1 MSARF
6 AGKVVLVT
14 GGNSGIGLAT
24 ARLFV
29 EEGAKVFITGRRAEQ
44 LERVAREL
52 GPDVVGVPGDIA
64 KETDLDR
71 LFARISQEAGRLDV
85 LVANAGIGELVP
97 FGSYSEEH
105 FEATFGVNVKGT
117 AFTVQKALPLLPD
130 GASVVLIS
138 SIAGFLGTPAF
149 GVYAASKAAVRSFV
163 RTWSVDQKARR
174 IRFNAVSPGF
184 VPTPAYGPLGLTEEA
199 LAPIVARIPLGRVGS
214 PDEIARAVAFFASDD
229 SSYITGVELVV
240 DGGLTQV

>member
-1 MSARF
+1 MNARF
-6 AGKVVLVT
+6 AGKVALVT

-24 ARLFV
+24 AKLFA
-29 EEGAKVFITGRRAEQ
+29 EEGATVFITGRRAEQ

-52 GPDVVGVPGDIA
+52 GPKVFGVAGDVA

-71 LFARISQEAGRLDV
+71 LFARINEQAGRLDIV
-85 LVANAGIGELVP
+85 VANAGIGELVP
-97 FGSYSEEH
+97 FGAYSEEH
-105 FEATFGVNVKGT
+105 IDSTFDVNVKGT
-117 AFTVQKALPLLPD
+117 AFTVQKALPLMPD
-130 GASVVLIS
+130 GAAVVVIS
-138 SIAGFLGTPAF
+138 SIAGFLGMPAF

-199 LAPIVARIPLGRVGS
+199 LAPIVARIPLGRVGC
-214 PDEIARAVAFFASDD
+214 PEEIARAVAFFASDD
-229 SSYITGVELVV
+229 SSYITGAELVV
-240 DGGLTQV
+240 DGGLTQA